1 MSPCGHLWALGYD
14 DMGRAAQVRKEIIRL
29 SEKRCLTLLDTAVA
43 VRYPGG
49 SITRDGE
56 PFVAATSHRG
66 HTLQASSRGWRSARR
81 R

>member
-1 MSPCGHLWALGYD
+1 MTTCGHLWAIGYD
-14 DMGRAAQVRKEIIRL
+14 DVGRAAQVRDEIVKL
-29 SEKRCLTLLDTAVA
+29 GEKHCLILLDTAVA